1 MVKQIK
7 FRTQPNFFRNDSEE
21 CGAQALALK
30 TRGKNDI
37 VVKTWTQKIG
47 QLWGFVSPDKLI
59 LLCEKNNGMYEIIS
73 DFPHKVYFDID
84 KKVDKLYTD
93 DEQQEHMNKMISI
106 INNIFPDAKCAV
118 SGSYTDEKVSYHIIL
133 QNYMIYNL
141 EDRETMKVIIDY
153 IKKEYDPS
161 FDNAVYSKNRPMKC
175 INQSK
180 PKENRI
186 QGILYDENW
195 KNHFITCYFENHT
208 LPFPEFENE
217 IQEAIYIAKAKAPYN
232 VSTLPKYNLKVP
244 KNINWLELEPL
255 DILALLP
262 LDDSFDGLYRHRIAR
277 FCFYNGISFDIYLNW
292 LKKAFP
298 NLEKNREGQKKWNI
312 ISTYPSVSIS
322 QMKPILAYY
331 YPDIKK
337 DIHFRNF
344 TNLFNIDETIE
355 KIKIDRLAQ
364 EHYNFNKKLTC
375 IHLGMGCGKT
385 AQTIDFLKNKLNN
398 KHKNETECLSEM
410 ENFKRFMILPF
421 FREQDE
427 DEDETKISSFMWVG
441 HRQSL
446 HQGTYKRICDAEI
459 DCFDYS
465 KGTSSTKNTLY
476 NEEPSIAICVNSL
489 NYIDEN
495 KTYDVIIIDEIE
507 SVLESFMGDFMDN
520 KNSILKKLCN
530 LIRTAKKI
538 IVLDAFITNKTIEF
552 FRSIDKDITIDILTK
567 DVVMTN
573 NIYFKNVKN
582 DEKGS
587 KNNDDDDNDYKMNA
601 ITEII
606 TELKKDKKIFMF
618 YPYKKDMAELAET
631 IQVASGKKCIYYNA
645 DRGDKIKQTL
655 CNVNE
660 TWSEYDC
667 VITNTCITCGVNFD
681 LNGYDSCWLFLA
693 GFIKPRDAIQ
703 ASARIRYLD
712 SKNINVVFL
721 GKKLINPSV
730 YIDDRTSINN
740 EVYNTIYKNSLIEDK
755 APRRKAFET
764 FCHKS
769 GYKMDKS
776 KLLVNKELVK
786 EVKEIFEDTNCRI
799 DFMDIPNIDEDESE
813 RLKQTIMSHQASLFD
828 KITLRKYYIMN
839 KFNSSILEEEVGVLY
854 ENNQMVLFDKLN
866 QYLNDVEEHR
876 KFINIFQQ
884 IQDINNWKFI
894 IPSNNEINKQT
905 KHKFEVKLN
914 DTIIEQIFTHFNFRD
929 IHKHSKPIQIIKN
942 IYNIAFGCPII
953 NTNYD
958 GQHTTAY
965 ITPSVIETMPL
976 ICYLINKGTYTTL
989 KEPIKLDEGD
999 WTLNIETNG
1008 EMIYFNKS
1016 MDKIMPNI
1024 ETYFN
1029 K

>member
-1 MVKQIK
+1 MVKQIT
-7 FRTQPNFFRNDSEE
+7 FRKQPNFFKNNTEE
-21 CGAQALALK
+21 YGAQALAIK

-37 VVKTWTQKIG
+37 VVKSWTQKIG
-47 QLWGFVSPDKLI
+47 QIWGFVSPDKLI
-59 LLCEKNNGMYEIIS
+59 DLCQKNNGMYEIIS

-84 KKVDKLYTD
+84 KKVDKLYND
-93 DEQQEHMNKMISI
+93 EEQQEYMNKMINI
-106 INNIFPDAKCAV
+106 INSIFPDAKCAV
-118 SGSYTDEKVSYHIIL
+118 SGSYTSEKVSYHIIL

-141 EDRETMKVIIDY
+141 EDRETMKVIVNY
-153 IKKEYDPS
+153 IKNEYDAP
-161 FDNAVYSKNRPMKC
+161 FDNSVYSKNRPFKC

-186 QGILYDENW
+186 QGILFDENW
-195 KNHFITCYFENHT
+195 KNHFITCYFDNHP

-232 VSTLPKYNLKVP
+232 ITVLPKYNLKVP

-255 DILALLP
+255 DVLALLP
-262 LDDSFDGLYRHRIAR
+262 IDDKFDGSYKHRVAR

-292 LKKAFP
+292 LKQGFP
-298 NLEKNREGQKKWNI
+298 NLEKNREGQKCWNK

-344 TNLFNIDETIE
+344 TNLFNVDETIE

-385 AQTIDFLKNKLNN
+385 AQTIDFLKNNITL
-398 KHKNETECLSEM
+398 
-410 ENFKRFMILPF
+410 
-421 FREQDE
+421 
-427 DEDETKISSFMWVG
+427 SFMWLG

-459 DCFDYS
+459 DCCDYM
-465 KGTSSTKNTLY
+465 KGTTNTKNILY
-476 NEEPSIAICVNSL
+476 NEELNIGICVNSL
-489 NYIDEN
+489 NYINET
-495 KTYDVIIIDEIE
+495 KTYDVLIIDEIE
-507 SVLESFMGDFMDN
+507 SVLEAFMGDFMEN
-520 KNSILKKLCN
+520 KNNILIKLCN

-538 IVLDAFITNKTIEF
+538 IVLDAFITNKTIDF
-552 FRSIDKDITIDILTK
+552 FRAIEKNITIDILTK
-567 DVVMTN
+567 DIVMTN

-582 DEKGS
+582 DEKS
-587 KNNDDDDNDYKMNA
+587 NNDDEDDDDYKMKA

-618 YPYKKDMAELAET
+618 YPYKKDMAELAKT

-645 DRGDKIKQTL
+645 DRGDNIKKTL

-730 YIDDRTSINN
+730 YIDDRTSVNN
-740 EVYNTIYKNSLIEDK
+740 EVYNSIYKNSLIEDK

-764 FCHKS
+764 FCQKS

-799 DFMDIPNIDEDESE
+799 DFMDIPNVHEDESE
-813 RLKQTIMSHQASLFD
+813 RLKQLIMSHQATLFD

-876 KFINIFQQ
+876 NFINIFQQ
-884 IQDINNWKFI
+884 IQDINDWKFI

-953 NTNYD
+953 NTNCD
-958 GQHTTAY
+958 GKHTTAY

-999 WTLNIETNG
+999 WTLNIGTNVET
-1008 EMIYFNKS
+1008 IYFNKS

-1024 ETYFN
+1024 ETYFD